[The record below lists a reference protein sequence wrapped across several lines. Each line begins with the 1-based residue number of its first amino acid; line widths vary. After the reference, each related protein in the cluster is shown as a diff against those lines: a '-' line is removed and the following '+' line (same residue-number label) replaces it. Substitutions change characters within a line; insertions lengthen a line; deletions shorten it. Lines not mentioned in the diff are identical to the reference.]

1 MCCCYLCVIYDA
13 WGLLGSIVMSGD
25 GRADV
30 RQCGQTPSQALS
42 DVWGGEK
49 EEDKGEERWRRRG
62 RRRRG
67 GGRGGE
73 GGEVEEGL

>member
-13 WGLLGSIVMSGD
+13 WGLLGSFVMSGD

-42 DVWGGEK
+42 DVWGG
-49 EEDKGEERWRRRG
+49 DGEERRRR
-62 RRRRG
+62 RTRRG
-67 GGRGGE
+67 GGGG
-73 GGEVEEGL
+73 VINGLNGRLLRWCEL